1 MISSSL
7 MSFKL
12 CAVAATALVCDDE
25 SRFWRRA
32 ECLRPG
38 RFRVNANSAPYVDHG
53 GEGSFSSYR
62 DGTWHNRTADGAWTY
77 ALRGASAGCA
87 IQPLSL
93 ELLTSVL
100 RGVRGARAGDAGDAA
115 VRARDGPH
123 KLVYVGDSLTVGQ
136 VVNLLEDVLWRGL
149 SSAGSERRSCG
160 KTCDLYVNEAAG
172 IHVSMVRSDKLGMDS
187 KWVKHVCEADL
198 AQINTGAHFHD
209 VAKFESKLREGLSA
223 LERTCGGG
231 MARGAPR
238 IFFRT
243 TSEGNPLC
251 NSKEAQY
258 LKTMD
263 EWDHRV
269 WGVLN
274 GSLPPPD
281 PCLFSRGWH
290 WERFMEI
297 NAVASSILP
306 AAGITVLDVV
316 PATRLRP
323 SLDWTAR
330 KGKPLDCLHGSRAVA
345 YWNDMLINAAA
356 ALVCGEIER
365 VPYAPAGT
373 TFQVPVLAENNF
385 SECVSYRGLECRLQ
399 GGALQRARD
408 FSGCVRGHTHGELD
422 ASELSIVDPAGFLA
436 SSTCQLNPPRCKGYA
451 QPLAKRGTLHFERA
465 QQEKFWWLRAPLI
478 EAAIRGKGAVG

>member
-1 MISSSL
+1 ML
-7 MSFKL
+7 RWTAL
-12 CAVAATALVCDDE
+12 AVAVGTRVCDDAAD

-38 RFRVNANSAPYVDHG
+38 RFRVNANRAPYVDHG
-53 GEGSFSSYR
+53 GEPSFSSYR
-62 DGTWHNRTADGAWTY
+62 DGAWHNETADGAWSY
-77 ALRGASAGCA
+77 ALTGPSAGCA
-87 IQPLSL
+87 FEPLSL

-100 RGVRGARAGDAGDAA
+100 RELRGERE
-115 VRARDGPH
+115 GPAT
-123 KLVYVGDSLTVGQ
+123 LVFVGDSLTVGQ
-136 VVNLLEDVLWRGL
+136 VVSLLEDVLWRGPPH
-149 SSAGSERRSCG
+149 STTSARRSCG
-160 KTCDLYVNEAAG
+160 KMCDLYANEAAG
-172 IHVSMVRSDKLGMDS
+172 IHVRVVRSDKLGMDS
-187 KWVKHVCEADL
+187 QWVKHVCEADL

-238 IFFRT
+238 VFYRT

-251 NSKEAQY
+251 NSKEAQW
-258 LKTMD
+258 LKRMD

-269 WGVLN
+269 WAVLN
-274 GSLPPPD
+274 GSMPPPD

-297 NAVASSILP
+297 NAVASSLLP
-306 AAGITVLDVV
+306 AAGITLLDVV

-330 KGKPLDCLHGSRAVA
+330 PGKPLDCLHGSRAVSF
-345 YWNDMLINAAA
+345 WNDMLINAAA
-356 ALVCGEIER
+356 ALVCGGTEQSA
-365 VPYAPAGT
+365 PPSPAGR
-373 TFQVPVLAENNF
+373 FRVPVLAENNF

-408 FSGCVRGHTHGELD
+408 FSECVRGHTRGELD
-422 ASELSIVDPAGFLA
+422 ASALNTVDPAGFLA
-436 SSTCQLNPPRCKGYA
+436 SVTCQLNPPRCKGYA
-451 QPLAKRGTLHFERA
+451 QPLAKKGTSHFERA
-465 QQEKFWWLRAPLI
+465 HKEKFWWQRAPLI
-478 EAAIRGKGAVG
+478 EAALLGKEAAG